1 MVKDLTCDHDMQVL
15 SDDGVESSF
24 SSKCMISSNSMHRY
38 IAEQPIPYGFE
49 RAFLGNEWN

>member
-1 MVKDLTCDHDMQVL
+1 MVKDLTCDHDMHVL